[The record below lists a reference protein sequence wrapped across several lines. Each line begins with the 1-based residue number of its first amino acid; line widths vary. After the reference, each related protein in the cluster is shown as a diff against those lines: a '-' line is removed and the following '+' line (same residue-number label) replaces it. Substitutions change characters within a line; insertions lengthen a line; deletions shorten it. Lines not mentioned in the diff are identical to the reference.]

1 MMTDRTNVDIRNGQ
15 KWAVWNAA
23 DLVKAAEL
31 GACLRTAEDREGG
44 AKLSTWFLAWKI
56 RWVSGTRNRR
66 RAAGLGAG

>member
-1 MMTDRTNVDIRNGQ
+1 MITDRTNVSIRNGQ
-15 KWAVWNAA
+15 KRAVWSAA

-31 GACLRTAEDREGG
+31 DVCLRTAEDREGG
-44 AKLSTWFLAWKI
+44 VKLNTWFLTWKI